1 MSDVVLDPPDRP
13 VLDGRRQ
20 QILAALADTFAPA
33 VRPPRSQSHDPH
45 GFWARKASDL
55 DLVPP
60 LVGRLEAMLGEDELA
75 ELGKLLDILRGIG
88 FPRLPQAARE
98 AVLKGL
104 ALASTEARDGIDG
117 LRALVSQLFY
127 GHVDATGRNPNWVQ
141 LGYPGPPEVSSP
153 PRELATWSPPLDD
166 DAPQV
171 EADVVVIGSGAGGG
185 VIAGELAAAG
195 LSVVVLEAGG
205 HFEAPDFPADELSAL
220 EALYWRGGLN
230 LTADGNVAILAGG
243 TLGGGTAINWL
254 NCVRP
259 PDDVRQQWADEF
271 GLDGLDGAEFDDHLE
286 AVRERISAN
295 TDCTHLN
302 GVNDKL
308 ARGADALGH
317 TWEKA
322 ARNTDTATYD
332 PETAGHVGFG
342 DRTGSKQSTT
352 RTYLR
357 DAEANGARIVCNARV
372 ERILTAHGAA
382 TGVEATYLRPDGRRV
397 LLAVHAPQVVVAA
410 GALETP
416 AVLLRSGIGGPAVGR
431 HLRLHP
437 VPMVVGLYD
446 EQMRAWWGP
455 PQAAIVT
462 QHRAVVPASTDSGS
476 EVGFGYLV
484 ETAHLHPSIS
494 GAVVPWNSGRQ
505 HKLMMGRFAGNAPFL
520 AVTRDHGSGTVTL
533 DDRGEA
539 VVHYPLTDPI
549 DLAVR
554 RHALRTLIEL
564 HAAAGARLIFD
575 THRSLAMWQRGQ
587 DLDAFVERAQ
597 KAGDGAG
604 GRVMF
609 SAHQMG
615 SARMG
620 ADPATSVADPTGR
633 LHDTRGV
640 WIGDTSAFPTAVGSN
655 PMLTCMALARR
666 TAHAIRAVA
675 AATPTGPDSAG

>member
-1 MSDVVLDPPDRP
+1 MTDAVLD
-13 VLDGRRQ
+13 LRRQ
-20 QILAALADTFAPA
+20 RVLAALADTFVPA
-33 VRPPRSQSHDPH
+33 VRPPRSQSHDPY
-45 GFWARKASDL
+45 GFWARRASDL

-60 LVGRLEAMLGEDELA
+60 LVARLEAMLGDDDLA
-75 ELGKLLDILRGIG
+75 ELGKLLDVLRGIG
-88 FPRLPQAARE
+88 FGRLPQAARE

-104 ALASTEARDGIDG
+104 SLASPEARDGIDG

-127 GHVDATGRNPNWVQ
+127 GHVDATGRNPNWEQ
-141 LGYPGPPEVSSP
+141 LGYPGPPAVDPP

-171 EADVVVIGSGAGGG
+171 EADVVVVGSGAGGG

-195 LSVVVLEAGG
+195 MSVVVLEAGG
-205 HFEAPDFPADELSAL
+205 HYEAPDFPADELSAL

-230 LTADGNVAILAGG
+230 LTADNNVAILAGG
-243 TLGGGTAINWL
+243 TLGGGTTINWL

-259 PDDVRQQWADEF
+259 PGWVRQQWADDH
-271 GLDGLDGAEFDDHLE
+271 GLDDVDGPAFDAHLD
-286 AVRERISAN
+286 AVLERISAT
-295 TDCTHLN
+295 TDCTDLN
-302 GVNDKL
+302 GVNEKL
-308 ARGADALGH
+308 ARGAEALGH
-317 TWEKA
+317 AWEKA
-322 ARNTDTATYD
+322 ARNTDPATYD
-332 PETAGHVGFG
+332 PATAGHVGYG

-357 DAEANGARIVCNARV
+357 DAEANGARIICRARV
-372 ERILTAHGAA
+372 ERVLTQHGAA
-382 TGVEATYLRPDGRRV
+382 TGVEATYRRPDGRRV
-397 LLAVHAPQVVVAA
+397 PLAVHARHVVVAA

-416 AVLLRSGIGGPAVGR
+416 AVLLRSGIGGPAVGQ

-446 EQMRAWWGP
+446 EEMRAWWGP

-462 QHRAVVPASTDSGS
+462 EHRDVVD
-476 EVGFGYLV
+476 GFGYLV

-505 HKLMMGRFAGNAPFL
+505 HKLMMGRFPGNAPFL

-539 VVHYPLTDPI
+539 VIHYPLTDPI

-587 DLDAFVERAQ
+587 DLDAFVEKAQRAD
-597 KAGDGAG
+597 DGAG

-620 ADPATSVADPTGR
+620 TDPARSVADPSGQ

-666 TAHAIRAVA
+666 TAHAIRSAA
-675 AATPTGPDSAG
+675 AATPTGPGTAG